1 MKKLWNILVLALA
14 INFIAVLAGV
24 AYLYQS
30 KRLDRARVDA
40 IRELLFPPVA
50 PDAAAAAATQPAE
63 ASSTTQ
69 PTQKLDDLLATHS
82 GRPAAE
88 QAQFL
93 QRTFDSRMAQLDFR
107 QREVAALHDLVRN
120 AEAKLTAE
128 RKAFEARRDALEAR
142 EQEATRLA
150 ADQGFQDSLELYGT
164 MKPKQ
169 VKDVFAKL
177 PDDVVVRYLR
187 AMEPRDASKILAE
200 FKAPAELERLKKLME
215 QVRSAAAAEARGD
228 ADDAPAEE

>member
-14 INFIAVLAGV
+14 VNFIALLAGV

-30 KRLDRARVDA
+30 RRLDRARVGA
-40 IRELLFPPVA
+40 IRELLFPPAA
-50 PDAAAAAATQPAE
+50 PDAAGAAATQPSE
-63 ASSTTQ
+63 SSTTQ
-69 PTQKLDDLLATHS
+69 PTQKLDDLLAAHS

-93 QRTFDSRMAQLDFR
+93 QRTFDARMAQLDFR

-150 ADQGFQDSLELYGT
+150 ADEGFQDSLELYGT

-187 AMEPRDASKILAE
+187 AMEPRDASKILTE

-215 QVRSAAAAEARGD
+215 QVRSAAAAEART
-228 ADDAPAEE
+228 DDAPAEE